1 MSGHPIR
8 YLITSLLLGLVVV
21 GCTRTTI
28 GDINSD
34 PGSFKN
40 KDITVVGEVIQSV
53 GASVGP
59 FSRGV
64 YEISDGTGN
73 LWVYSDNRGVPTKGP
88 HVGVKGRIAQ
98 SVTILGR
105 NYGTVL
111 QEKDRRMEKTER

>member
-1 MSGHPIR
+1 MSGHAIR
-8 YLITSLLLGLVVV
+8 YFITILLLGLVVV
-21 GCTRTTI
+21 GCTQTTI

-73 LWVYSDNRGVPTKGP
+73 LWVYSDNRGVPTRGA
-88 HVGVKGRIAQ
+88 HIGVKGRIAQ

-111 QEKDRRMEKTER
+111 QERDRRIEKTEH